1 MHERLNNAQRK
12 EGIGMR
18 RFLAALI
25 VGISMSVL
33 ATAAF
38 ACNGSYDT
46 NQPQNNAPLVQQPQQ
61 PSGPT

>member
-1 MHERLNNAQRK
+1 
-12 EGIGMR
+12 MR
-18 RFLAALI
+18 RLLAALV
-25 VGISMSVL
+25 VGITMSVL

-38 ACNGSYDT
+38 ACDDSYDT